1 MFHAVVAHLSFHNP
15 GRSMQVALRLDSST
29 KSCWLRSGISVIG
42 ATVDIRPVDP
52 RDVRWEDMN
61 PVFRATIWSRG
72 SDDPNTMWS
81 SDEYEVRDAD
91 VAQVISWAEAKKPQG
106 RAVVVTVDVLV
117 RRNVPSS
124 PGVIRLIGID
134 PTEPS

>member
-1 MFHAVVAHLSFHNP
+1 M
-15 GRSMQVALRLDSST
+15 
-29 KSCWLRSGISVIG
+29 
-42 ATVDIRPVDP
+42 DIRPVDP

-106 RAVVVTVDVLV
+106 RAAVVTVDVLV
-117 RRNVPSS
+117 RSNVPSS

-134 PTEPS
+134 PTELS